1 MSFYVTLPSNGAD
14 LKTEEDLKKNTKT
27 DFVINFDHPLE
38 LRYYDYEVALVEVWF
53 PFNWKV
59 KYGEI
64 LVKYRENNL
73 DSRLMGIIIV
83 EWYDGIT
90 PQNLVNHLNSLIHV
104 ENIVTENGIL
114 TNLMINA
121 FIKTH
126 FKLNDVGSLLI
137 SIDPKIEI
145 KISGVLKNILINHT
159 LNSDSDVM
167 DFEEAKNF
175 INNNIEITENYVFL
189 KGSNNFLH
197 QFDFLGQRF
206 NIIAEIYVYTN
217 IIDYQYVGQTSAQ
230 LLGVVSVN
238 NEFNNTCHTI
248 YVSPHYLPVL
258 DNKIESIRIFM
269 RDGLGNKIKFNSS
282 HSNVI
287 YKLHFRRR
295 AF

>member
-1 MSFYVTLPSNGAD
+1 
-14 LKTEEDLKKNTKT
+14 
-27 DFVINFDHPLE
+27 
-38 LRYYDYEVALVEVWF
+38 
-53 PFNWKV
+53 
-59 KYGEI
+59 
-64 LVKYRENNL
+64 
-73 DSRLMGIIIV
+73 
-83 EWYDGIT
+83 
-90 PQNLVNHLNSLIHV
+90 
-104 ENIVTENGIL
+104 
-114 TNLMINA
+114 MINA

>member
-175 INNNIEITENYVFL
+175 INNNNYYSKSINTLRYGSIMIMTDQDHDGSHIKGLLFNVFETYGVHYINMM
-189 KGSNNFLH
+189 GS
-197 QFDFLGQRF
+197 
-206 NIIAEIYVYTN
+206 
-217 IIDYQYVGQTSAQ
+217 
-230 LLGVVSVN
+230 
-238 NEFNNTCHTI
+238 
-248 YVSPHYLPVL
+248 
-258 DNKIESIRIFM
+258 
-269 RDGLGNKIKFNSS
+269 
-282 HSNVI
+282 
-287 YKLHFRRR
+287 
-295 AF
+295 